1 MKKKGMKLTVNT
13 EAPPPAASGITV
25 SDTGSLRGD
34 GITVNMQ
41 GLTISGAAGA
51 SQPATSSS
59 SEIGSAWLTSTEV
72 EHMLGEGSSGV
83 VKLVRHKA
91 TRQRYALKVVPLGC
105 SEQERKQIL
114 VELRTLHGSAVS
126 EIVAFH
132 DAFYAEGA
140 VHVVLEYMDCGSLAH
155 VLQRHG
161 PLPERLLSKITQSVL
176 AGLAHLHGDLK
187 TVHRDIKPSNLLLNS
202 RGEAKIGDFGMS
214 GQLATSFSRLASWVG
229 TAAYM
234 SPERISASDYS
245 YEADIWSLGVSLWE
259 CAVGRYP
266 HGTPE
271 EDATAAAVPTEESA
285 GAGSGG
291 TTNHSL
297 LPEERR
303 LGLSFWDLLHCIVE
317 GDPPPLPAD
326 LAFSAPFCELVE
338 ACLAKD
344 CAKRPRAATLLEHS
358 WLSEQQ
364 PHLVDLSTWLQKT
377 HSDGPED

>member
-1 MKKKGMKLTVNT
+1 MIFTRK
-13 EAPPPAASGITV
+13 
-25 SDTGSLRGD
+25 D
-34 GITVNMQ
+34 G
-41 GLTISGAAGA
+41 
-51 SQPATSSS
+51 
-59 SEIGSAWLTSTEV
+59 
-72 EHMLGEGSSGV
+72 
-83 VKLVRHKA
+83 
-91 TRQRYALKVVPLGC
+91 
-105 SEQERKQIL
+105 
-114 VELRTLHGSAVS
+114 
-126 EIVAFH
+126 
-132 DAFYAEGA
+132 
-140 VHVVLEYMDCGSLAH
+140 
-155 VLQRHG
+155 
-161 PLPERLLSKITQSVL
+161 
-176 AGLAHLHGDLK
+176 
-187 TVHRDIKPSNLLLNS
+187 
-202 RGEAKIGDFGMS
+202 KIGDFGMS

-271 EDATAAAVPTEESA
+271 DASAAAVPTEVSA
-285 GAGSGG
+285 GGGSSG
-291 TTNHSL
+291 SL

-326 LAFSAPFCELVE
+326 LAFSPPFCELVE

-377 HSDGPED
+377 HPDAPED